1 MSEDEFAITVTR
13 QAVARACIAF
23 GLTKSSQPVIDSLSD
38 IVKSYIEA
46 LAVNALERAE
56 AGGRTIVGLQDII
69 PAVEQTVIF
78 YCLNGV
84 FPNYVHIS
92 IKYIIR
98 DLGTATGKNSE
109 ISHLMT

>member
-13 QAVARACIAF
+13 QAIARACIAF

-56 AGGRTIVGLQDII
+56 AGGRTIIGLQDII

-84 FPNYVHIS
+84 FPNFIIYVHIS

-98 DLGTATGKNSE
+98 DLGTATGKN
-109 ISHLMT
+109 